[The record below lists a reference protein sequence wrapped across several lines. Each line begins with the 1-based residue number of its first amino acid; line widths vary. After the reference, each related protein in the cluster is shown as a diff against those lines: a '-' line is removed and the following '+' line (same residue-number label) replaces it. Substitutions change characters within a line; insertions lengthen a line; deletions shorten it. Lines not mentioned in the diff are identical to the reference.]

1 MYFIVFNCMH
11 CFLVGDKI
19 PADMRLF
26 KIMSTTLRID
36 QAILTGIQ
44 VWHLNY
50 FELLSNFVVL
60 FLKCFTNIC
69 CLKAFVFVL
78 ISTL

>member
-1 MYFIVFNCMH
+1 MY

-50 FELLSNFVVL
+50 CELLSNFVVL
-60 FLKCFTNIC
+60 LLKYFQIFVVLKHLYL
-69 CLKAFVFVL
+69 CL
-78 ISTL
+78 